1 MGLSVLHI
9 SESDAAG
16 GAARAAYKLHDDLR
30 TRHHNS
36 RMLVARKLTGD
47 DDVRRLKRNLAWRGL
62 DRAAGEV
69 LDRLGL
75 QYVFYPSSFAVAGD
89 PWFEEADVVQLHNT
103 HGNYFS
109 LAALPYLTR
118 KRPVVWLLHDMW
130 AFTGHVAYSYD
141 CERWRHGCGSCPY
154 LAAYPAVPRDTTA
167 MLWRFKRRVYERSRL
182 NLVAPSRWLA
192 DLVRESPLLNRF
204 PVHHIP
210 YGVDT
215 QVYSP
220 GRQDEARRR
229 LDLPLDRQVVLF
241 VATDLAEERKGF
253 HLLNQALKGLD
264 DPLLLAVAS
273 SGSAASSV
281 EMRLL
286 RTEDEWLLVDA
297 YRAADV
303 VALPTLADNLPNVVI
318 ESMACGK
325 PCVAFATG
333 GVPEAVQHLK
343 TGYLVPTGDVS
354 GLAKGL
360 RAVLEDD
367 ELRARLGA
375 NCREFAEREFSLE
388 RQTERYL
395 DVYASAREAA

>member
-1 MGLSVLHI
+1 
-9 SESDAAG
+9 
-16 GAARAAYKLHDDLR
+16 
-30 TRHHNS
+30 
-36 RMLVARKLTGD
+36 
-47 DDVRRLKRNLAWRGL
+47 
-62 DRAAGEV
+62 
-69 LDRLGL
+69 
-75 QYVFYPSSFAVAGD
+75 
-89 PWFEEADVVQLHNT
+89 
-103 HGNYFS
+103 
-109 LAALPYLTR
+109 
-118 KRPVVWLLHDMW
+118 
-130 AFTGHVAYSYD
+130 
-141 CERWRHGCGSCPY
+141 
-154 LAAYPAVPRDTTA
+154 
-167 MLWRFKRRVYERSRL
+167 
-182 NLVAPSRWLA
+182 
-192 DLVRESPLLNRF
+192 
-204 PVHHIP
+204 
-210 YGVDT
+210 
-215 QVYSP
+215 
-220 GRQDEARRR
+220 
-229 LDLPLDRQVVLF
+229 LPLDRQVVLF